1 MSSKTADVIAAALCE
16 RIENGEFVTRRLPAE
31 RALSEQYSTTRIT
44 LREAQKEEFKAQRTE
59 ESAQA
64 PAQTQTQERSR

>member
-44 LREAQKEEFKAQRTE
+44 LREARSAGSAGRHLPRTTARLVHCAAA
-59 ESAQA
+59 SHL
-64 PAQTQTQERSR
+64 